1 MIMAEARNADT
12 QKRSDLDTLAVSG
25 SKASMAQGMNII
37 QVYLDA
43 NRHGRVCCLLCGATR
58 VLQTDAAS
66 DLGGKIFKVRCQ
78 ACTGIFRV
86 RVELRRHHHL
96 DLQLSGKLFQGGTS
110 HLYEPITV
118 TSLSASG
125 MGFVLQDPRRFTTGQ
140 RYEVAFVLADSQQ
153 TLVLEDI
160 ILTRLEGT
168 VGGAAFFP
176 LDKYNHDLDFYLV
189 PLTWPNTRGLQTSC
203 AYPRP

>member
-1 MIMAEARNADT
+1 MAEARNADK

-25 SKASMAQGMNII
+25 SNASMAQGMNII

-58 VLQTDAAS
+58 VLQTAAAS

-78 ACTGIFRV
+78 TCTGIFRV
-86 RVELRRHHHL
+86 RVELRRHHRL

-189 PLTWPNTRGLQTSC
+189 PLTWPNAGVLQTSC

>member
-1 MIMAEARNADT
+1 MAEASNADT
-12 QKRSDLDTLAVSG
+12 QKRSDRDTLAVSG
-25 SKASMAQGMNII
+25 SNASMAQGRNIL

-43 NRHGRVCCLLCGATR
+43 HRHGRLCCLLCGATQ
-58 VLQTDAAS
+58 VLQMAVAS
-66 DLGGKIFKVRCQ
+66 DLGGKILKVRCQ
-78 ACTGIFRV
+78 TCTGVFRV
-86 RVELRRHHHL
+86 RVELRRHHRL

-110 HLYEPITV
+110 RLYEPITV

-125 MGFVLQDPRRFTTGQ
+125 IGFVLQDPRRFTAGH

-176 LDKYNHDLDFYLV
+176 PDKYNHDLDFYLV
-189 PLTWPNTRGLQTSC
+189 PLTWPEARGPADVLRL
-203 AYPRP
+203 PRP